1 MNRIYLVLLSVLLL
15 GSSVDAFA
23 QHLFR
28 FGDAKLKDGIKKGA
42 PLTVHYRARKSVPEM
57 VPGLAGKGLRTDGY
71 STSVSI
77 GLSPGFSHAPSVAGY
92 FALETFPTD
101 TAGFFSVSNKAGD
114 EWISAC
120 IDRFGTPMIGIGA
133 DGKTNYFA
141 AEKRLSRFR
150 WLHIAL
156 NVLETKAQ
164 LWVNG
169 KLVKETPIA
178 KPAYLIRD
186 TVFIG
191 RSNNAKT
198 INIFPV
204 NRINGIIDEV
214 TISPAPFASGAIVKA
229 QVKEM
234 STAPSLAV
242 SSERFRGDFNRPK
255 YHLLPAAN
263 WTNETHGLFLHN
275 GIYHIFNQKN
285 GNNLFLGQ
293 INWGHFTSKDL
304 VTWTEQIPAITPDK
318 DYDQNGIWSGHAVK
332 DKDGKPVLIYTGG
345 GKDAFTIGL
354 AYPAD
359 SSLLNWEKYSGNPV
373 VSSSPAGFERKDLHD
388 PYVWREGEN
397 WYMIIGFGEV
407 EGKKLKGL
415 LLLYKSPDL
424 KKWQYLHPL
433 FTGDPDKD
441 DSGVFWEMP
450 VFWKMNGKYILLV
463 NKVPHNRRPAVAL
476 YWTGDFKNEKFVP
489 DNPVPKRL
497 EIINRLLSPSV
508 NLDADRRTTAIAII
522 PDETSAKATELAGWT
537 HLFSIPR
544 VWELK
549 NDSIYQ
555 SPHPALEKLR
565 GKLDQ
570 PKGRRI
576 AAGET
581 LQLSAKKHQLEINVD
596 LTPETARRFGFIV
609 GKNADGTEFSKIYF
623 DLDNNQLVVDQSK
636 STKRK
641 FYPLQIRKGDYTA
654 TPGKKINLHLFIDG
668 SVIEGF
674 IDNKD
679 AFTTRLFPM
688 DEASS
693 IVELFAEEGS
703 LKVDDIKVWELKS
716 SLNQTNLTLSPSG
729 KP

>member
-15 GSSVDAFA
+15 GSGVDAFA

-28 FGDAKLKDGIKKGA
+28 FEDATLRDGIKKGV
-42 PLTVHYRARKSVPEM
+42 PLTVHYHARKNVPEM
-57 VPGLAGKGLRTDGY
+57 VHGLAGKGLRTDGY

-77 GLSPGFSHAPSVAGY
+77 GLSPGFSHAPSIAGY

-120 IDRFGTPMIGIGA
+120 IDRFGTPMIGVGA
-133 DGKTNYFA
+133 GGKTNYFP
-141 AEKRLSRFR
+141 AEKRLSHFR

-156 NVLETKAQ
+156 NILETKVQ

-169 KLVKETPIA
+169 KLMKETPIA

-191 RSNNAKT
+191 RNNNAKT

-214 TISPAPFASGAIVKA
+214 MISPAPFTFGAIIKA

-234 STAPSLAV
+234 LKAPNLAV
-242 SSERFRGDFNRPK
+242 SAERFRGDFNRPK

-345 GKDAFTIGL
+345 GKDAFTIDL
-354 AYPAD
+354 AYPTD

-388 PYVWREGEN
+388 PYVWREGDN

-407 EGKKLKGL
+407 EGKKLKGS
-415 LLLYKSPDL
+415 LLLYKSQDL

-489 DNPVPKRL
+489 DDPIPKRL

-508 NLDADRRTTAIAII
+508 NLDADGRTTAIAII

-544 VWELK
+544 VWSLK

-555 SPHPALEKLR
+555 SPHPAMEKLR
-565 GKLDQ
+565 GELHQ
-570 PKGRRI
+570 LEGRRI
-576 AAGET
+576 AVGET
-581 LQLSAKKHQLEINVD
+581 LQLSAKKHQLEISVD

-623 DLDNNQLVVDQSK
+623 DLDNNQLIVDQSK
-636 STKRK
+636 STKRR
-641 FYPLQIRKGDYTA
+641 FYPLQVRKGDYTA

-703 LKVDDIKVWELKS
+703 LKAGHIKVWELRS
-716 SLNQTNLTLSPSG
+716 SRNQTNLTVPPSG
-729 KP
+729 RP